1 MGISNSFHGSKL
13 FLNAGLPE
21 ATDYIERFSSYPYVF
36 DCILLNSHF
45 VVSFYS
51 DCFILKKG

>member
-51 DCFILKKG
+51 DCFI